1 MGGSG
6 GRGYFSSDPRKV
18 ERELEASRETT
29 QDQEY
34 QAASNQ
40 ALQSLLTEFN
50 NRNADA
56 IGRRLEQIKNA
67 LSEDIEGTIDLRFG
81 GSVAKHTFVD
91 GLSDVDSLVLL
102 NKSDLVELT
111 PAQVK
116 KYFAEQLQARF
127 PDAQVTE
134 GRLAVTVRFDDIE
147 IQLLPALR
155 TSQGYRIPSATGPGW
170 ADVRPQDFTRTLTNV
185 NAANGSK
192 VVPVIKLTKAILGNL
207 PERQQ
212 LTGYHVEALAVEV
225 FREYKGQLAFK
236 DMLHLFLAEA
246 SSRVRTPFR
255 DPTGQSE
262 HVDDYLGAAGSLERR
277 LVGDALDR
285 IARRIRNADSAQS
298 VEQITALFEG

>member
-29 QDQEY
+29 EDQEY

-56 IGRRLEQIKNA
+56 IGRRLDQVKDA
-67 LSEDIEGTIDLRFG
+67 LSQDIEGTIDLRFG

-102 NKSDLVELT
+102 NKSDLVDLT
-111 PAQVK
+111 PAEVK
-116 KYFAEQLQARF
+116 KYFAEQLQAHF

-155 TSQGYRIPSATGPGW
+155 TSQGYRIPNATGPGW
-170 ADVRPQDFTRTLTNV
+170 ADVRPQGFTHTLTNV

-192 VVPVIKLTKAILGNL
+192 VVPVIKLAKAILGNL

-212 LTGYHVEALAVEV
+212 LTGYHVEALAVQA

-236 DMLHLFLAEA
+236 DMLHHFFAEA
-246 SSRVRTPFR
+246 SSYVRTPFR

-262 HVDDYLGAAGSLERR
+262 HVDDYLGGTGSLERR

-298 VEQITALFEG
+298 VEQITALFEA